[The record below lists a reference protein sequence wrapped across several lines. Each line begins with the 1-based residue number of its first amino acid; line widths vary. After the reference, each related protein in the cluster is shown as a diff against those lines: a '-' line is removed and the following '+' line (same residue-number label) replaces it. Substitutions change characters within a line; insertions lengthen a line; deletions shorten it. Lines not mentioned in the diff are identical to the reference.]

1 MAERLRQKQDRT
13 MAAREESPERR
24 CIVSGEA
31 RAKDALIR
39 FVAGPDGT
47 IVPDVAERLPG
58 RGVWVSA
65 NRASLQ
71 KAVKTGAFSR
81 ALKMSVK
88 TPDDLIERVAA
99 LLASRVLDYVGF
111 ARRSGKAVAGFMTV
125 DKWLREGRVAVLFA
139 ATDGAQGGA
148 GKLKALAPDLPVLE
162 IFASDELGAAF
173 GRAHAV
179 HAAVAA
185 GPLAD
190 AIRREADRLAGFRTN
205 ELHRKTAE

>member
-1 MAERLRQKQDRT
+1 
-13 MAAREESPERR
+13 MAAREESSERR

-47 IVPDVAERLPG
+47 VVPDVAERLPG

-65 NRASLQ
+65 DRASLE

-81 ALKMSVK
+81 ALKTSVK
-88 TPDDLIERVAA
+88 APDDLIARVAS
-99 LLASRVLDYVGF
+99 LLASRVLDYVGL
-111 ARRSGKAVAGFMTV
+111 ARRSGKAAVGFMTV
-125 DKWLREGRVAVLFA
+125 DKWLREGRVALLFA
-139 ATDGAQGGA
+139 ASDGAQGGA

-162 IFASDELGAAF
+162 MFASDELGAAF

-179 HAAVAA
+179 HAAIAG

-190 AIRREADRLAGFRTN
+190 AIRREADRLAGFRTIEMN
-205 ELHRKTAE
+205 RKTAE

>member
-1 MAERLRQKQDRT
+1 MAERLRQERDRT
-13 MAAREESPERR
+13 MAARGDSPERR

-31 RAKDALIR
+31 HAKDALIR

-47 IVPDVAERLPG
+47 VVPDVAERLPG

-65 NRASLQ
+65 NRASLE
-71 KAVKTGAFSR
+71 KAIKTGAFAR
-81 ALKMSVK
+81 ALKTSVIA
-88 TPDDLIERVAA
+88 PDDLVERVAS
-99 LLASRVLDYVGF
+99 LLASRVLGYVGF

-125 DKWLREGRVAVLFA
+125 GKWLREGRVAVLFA
-139 ATDGAQGGA
+139 ASDGAQGGA

-162 IFASDELGAAF
+162 IFTSDELGAAF
-173 GRAHAV
+173 GRSHAV

-190 AIRREADRLAGFRTN
+190 AIRRETDRLAGFRI
-205 ELHRKTAE
+205 RQIAP

>member
-1 MAERLRQKQDRT
+1 
-13 MAAREESPERR
+13 MAAREESSERR

-47 IVPDVAERLPG
+47 VVPDVAEHLPG

-65 NRASLQ
+65 DRASLE

-81 ALKMSVK
+81 ALKTSVK
-88 TPDDLIERVAA
+88 APDDLIARVAS
-99 LLASRVLDYVGF
+99 LLASRVLDYVGL
-111 ARRSGKAVAGFMTV
+111 ARRSGKAAVGFMTV
-125 DKWLREGRVAVLFA
+125 DKWLREGRVALLFA
-139 ATDGAQGGA
+139 ASDGAQGGA

-162 IFASDELGAAF
+162 MFASDELGAAF

-179 HAAVAA
+179 HAAIAG

-190 AIRREADRLAGFRTN
+190 AIRREADRLAGFRTIEMN
-205 ELHRKTAE
+205 RKTAE